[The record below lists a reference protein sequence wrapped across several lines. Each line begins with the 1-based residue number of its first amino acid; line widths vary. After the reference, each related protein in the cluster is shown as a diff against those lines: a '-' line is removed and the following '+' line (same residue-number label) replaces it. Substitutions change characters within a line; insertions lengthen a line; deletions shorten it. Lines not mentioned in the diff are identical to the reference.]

1 MNNCAPDNIVFMIL
15 VASRKQ
21 KDALLNEISKIDCRI
36 INTIYG
42 RGTVK
47 ANYLVEMLGFVPEEN
62 KVVITCMLPRERVEA
77 IFTMLLNEFNFSRPN
92 TGIAFTLPI
101 SGISF

>member
-1 MNNCAPDNIVFMIL
+1 MNNRAPDNLVFLIL

-21 KDALLNEISKIDCRI
+21 KDALLSEISKVGCRI

-42 RGTVK
+42 KGTVK
-47 ANYLVEMLGFVPEEN
+47 ANCVVEMLGFVPEEN
-62 KVVITCMLPRERVEA
+62 KVIITCVLPHEKVETL
-77 IFTMLLNEFNFSRPN
+77 FTMLLDEFKFSRPN
-92 TGIAFTLPI
+92 TGIAFTLPV